1 MDLARFEI
9 VPDTRVSQHI
19 LKMTVLSIVGTLQFV
34 CDTETETNYLY
45 FKFKYQLASSWLKS
59 VKNAYQ
65 DKWNVGF
72 YTSDP

>member
-19 LKMTVLSIVGTLQFV
+19 LKMTVLSIVSTLQFV

-45 FKFKYQLASSWLKS
+45 FKFKY
-59 VKNAYQ
+59 
-65 DKWNVGF
+65 
-72 YTSDP
+72 